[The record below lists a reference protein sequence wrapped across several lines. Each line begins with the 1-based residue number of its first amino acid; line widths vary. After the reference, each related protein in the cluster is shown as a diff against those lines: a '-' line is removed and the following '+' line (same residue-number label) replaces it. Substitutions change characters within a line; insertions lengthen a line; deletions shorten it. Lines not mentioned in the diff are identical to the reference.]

1 MDLNSDNV
9 EKIFISCLFDD
20 DEDKTK
26 AVIIEGITSKF
37 GFNPDKLESH
47 KEMIKEM
54 LGLLPDS
61 FKKDGGGGMS
71 FLNACQDRNG
81 NQWTDLHQRMEQLFV
96 LGQAAGFVSCLL
108 PRDMWAALPGGMPY
122 YVVSC

>member
-1 MDLNSDNV
+1 
-9 EKIFISCLFDD
+9 
-20 DEDKTK
+20 
-26 AVIIEGITSKF
+26 
-37 GFNPDKLESH
+37 
-47 KEMIKEM
+47 
-54 LGLLPDS
+54 
-61 FKKDGGGGMS
+61 MS